1 MLDEAIL
8 HLDNITMKF
17 GGLTALE
24 NVSFRVKPGQICGLI
39 GPNGAGKT
47 TLFNVICGVYRPTG
61 GTVRFKGETVSGLPV
76 HRIAR
81 RGIAR
86 TFQVVKPIPR
96 LTVLENVLIAGASDL
111 LAGTWLPFTTRGQ
124 REVRDRAM
132 AALVRVGL
140 AGEAHLPAGQLNLG
154 YLRRLELARALIMN
168 PSLLLLDE
176 PVAGLGYDA
185 VEDFLALV
193 KELRR
198 DGLTVLLVEHNT
210 GVAEALCDYMLVL
223 DHGRLIAD
231 GEPGRVLTDP
241 AVVEAYLGKDDSLGP
256 SA

>member
-1 MLDEAIL
+1 MSDEAIL
-8 HLDNITMKF
+8 RLDSITMKF

-24 NVSFRVKPGQICGLI
+24 NVSFEVRAGEICGLI

-47 TLFNVICGVYRPTG
+47 TLFNVVCGVYRPAG
-61 GTVRFKGETVSGLPV
+61 GTVWFKGEPVSGLPV
-76 HRIAR
+76 HQIAR

-96 LTVLENVLIAGASDL
+96 LTVLENVMIAAASPL
-111 LAGTWLPFTTRGQ
+111 LAGSWVPFTTRGQ
-124 REVRDRAM
+124 REVRQKAM
-132 AALVRVGL
+132 DALARVGL
-140 AGEAHLPAGQLNLG
+140 VEEAHLPAGQLNLG
-154 YLRRLELARALIMN
+154 YLRRLELARALVMN

-210 GVAEALCDYMLVL
+210 GVAEALCDHMVVL
-223 DHGRLIAD
+223 DHGKMIAAGD
-231 GEPGRVLTDP
+231 PARVLADP